1 MLCLENGFK
10 EIRPEAEENKGDFP
24 PITHDRSSSDSEERK
39 GKLRKENLCALG
51 DCLDM
56 SGEEKCE
63 IKGKSQVPYWIGWV
77 ESVVSVEVYRRW
89 SFRAAVK
96 LSFKGVE
103 FKVHMR
109 QSEDGHWTLVSIMEV
124 SSRE

>member
-1 MLCLENGFK
+1 
-10 EIRPEAEENKGDFP
+10 
-24 PITHDRSSSDSEERK
+24 
-39 GKLRKENLCALG
+39 
-51 DCLDM
+51 M

-63 IKGKSQVPYWIGWV
+63 FKGKSQFPYWMGWV

-89 SFRAAVK
+89 SFRQDVK
-96 LSFKGVE
+96 LSFKCVD

-109 QSEDGHWTLVSIMEV
+109 QSEDGHWTLVSITEV